1 MLLGIWHTYFLNHEK
16 RLVMDKPEILRPW
29 TWSRQVVNEGA
40 EIPLKRGCFAV
51 LVTNI
56 TGVGGSI
63 VLVEGYPL
71 NPPLVAGANGESW
84 SVGGPE
90 GTEISK
96 STLEIRFSTNAGLAF
111 VQQAYYTDIIQ

>member
-1 MLLGIWHTYFLNHEK
+1 
-16 RLVMDKPEILRPW
+16 MDKPATLRPW
-29 TWSRQVVNEGA
+29 TWTRQTVVEGV
-40 EIPLKRGCFAV
+40 EIPLKRGCFAI

-56 TGVGGSI
+56 GAVGGSV

-90 GTEISK
+90 GTEITK

-111 VQQAYYTDIIQ
+111 IQQAYYTDILQ